1 MYPMWAQSTQ
11 GNMQLLTLI
20 DEDVAYAAS
29 LGFATVATNNGHNGT
44 SGLVILRSCS
54 FLLLY

>member
-1 MYPMWAQSTQ
+1 
-11 GNMQLLTLI
+11 MQLLTLI